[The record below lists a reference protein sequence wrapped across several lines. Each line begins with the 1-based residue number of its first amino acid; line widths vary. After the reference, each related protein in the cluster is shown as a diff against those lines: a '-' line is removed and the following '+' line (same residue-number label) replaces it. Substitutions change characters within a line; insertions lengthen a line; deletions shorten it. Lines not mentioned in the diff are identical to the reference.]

1 MVVKII
7 KDIIEHFW
15 PCHDDSK
22 EKKYQTFVQSET
34 ASPLPPPP
42 PETTKSGQTS
52 RWKQCLAL
60 VTTVCYLYISQTSNQ
75 DSSKYTEN

>member
-34 ASPLPPPP
+34 ASPLPPPLNH
-42 PETTKSGQTS
+42 EIRT
-52 RWKQCLAL
+52 
-60 VTTVCYLYISQTSNQ
+60 NQ
-75 DSSKYTEN
+75 

>member
-34 ASPLPPPP
+34 ASP
-42 PETTKSGQTS
+42 
-52 RWKQCLAL
+52 
-60 VTTVCYLYISQTSNQ
+60 
-75 DSSKYTEN
+75 